1 MVAGFETATPP
12 AVALAPKAF
21 LHTEPGL
28 AMGAGVRPQSSLPQ
42 WIFSISDG
50 ISGSRDF
57 PGGTVLRTGFTAV
70 GPGSVPNQGT
80 KIMQA
85 AWLGQK

>member
-1 MVAGFETATPP
+1 MAAGCEMATRPT
-12 AVALAPKAF
+12 VALAPKAF
-21 LHTEPGL
+21 LQTEPGL

-57 PGGTVLRTGFTAV
+57 PGGTVVRTGFAAV
-70 GPGSVPNQGT
+70 GPGSVPGSGT
-80 KIMQA
+80 RILRA
-85 AWLGQK
+85 A